1 MPLLRRADGADRPVS
16 TIVAGKPL
24 GLARQLM
31 NAARSLPPDQR
42 LACGRPFRL
51 GRPGMRAFCRAC
63 RRRAQFAARVGGVQ
77 HAIGA
82 FCRWQRAAK
91 PTRRLVGITIGHIGV
106 DRRAKIPIAEL
117 LPAV

>member
-1 MPLLRRADGADRPVS
+1 M
-16 TIVAGKPL
+16 
-24 GLARQLM
+24 
-31 NAARSLPPDQR
+31 
-42 LACGRPFRL
+42 RPF
-51 GRPGMRAFCRAC
+51 CRTC
-63 RRRAQFAARVGGVQ
+63 LRRAQFAARVGGDQ

-91 PTRRLVGITIGHIGV
+91 PAQRPVGITIGQIGA